1 MSHRV
6 NFTLT
11 DEEYTALTSESVQSG
26 KPLDDLLHEVLL
38 QHIRPSTLKRTYSL
52 TRRDLQSYLYEEGV
66 TEYVPTDE
74 PDKQEDEAERQ
85 YLAHLFGQGKPV
97 SDMAIEDRGPR
108 E

>member
-1 MSHRV
+1 MSYQV
-6 NFTLT
+6 KFTLT

-26 KPLDDLLHEVLL
+26 KPLEDLLHEVLS
-38 QHIRPSTLKRTYSL
+38 QHIRPSSTQPYSL
-52 TRRDLQSYLYEEGV
+52 TRRDIQSYLYEEGI
-66 TEYVPTDE
+66 TEYIPTDE
-74 PDKQEDEAERQ
+74 VDKEDEAERQ